1 LSLKLLIDEDSIAQA
16 LVNLLR
22 NASHD
27 VLTVNE
33 AGLMSQPD
41 NVVLNYARQNNR
53 VLLTRN
59 CKDFKALHE
68 ANSIHPGILAIY
80 QEANSLKNMS
90 RKDIVRA
97 IANLEAANVP
107 LANQFIALNHWNY

>member
-1 LSLKLLIDEDSIAQA
+1 LSLKLLIDEDSQAQP

-22 NASHD
+22 NAGHD

-33 AGLMSQPD
+33 SGLMSQPD
-41 NVVLNYARQNNR
+41 NIVLNYARGHNR
-53 VLLTRN
+53 ILLTRN

-80 QEANSLKNMS
+80 QEANPLKKMS
-90 RKDIVRA
+90 RKDIARA
-97 IANLEAANVP
+97 IANLEAANIP
-107 LANQFIALNHWNY
+107 IANQFLSLNHWNY

>member
-1 LSLKLLIDEDSIAQA
+1 LSLPLFIDEDSQA
-16 LVNLLR
+16 GPLINLLR
-22 NASHD
+22 NANHD

-33 AGLMSQPD
+33 AGLTSQPD

-53 VLLTRN
+53 ILLTRN

-68 ANSIHPGILAIY
+68 ANSIHLGILAIY
-80 QEANSLKNMS
+80 QEANPNKKMS

-97 IANLEAANVP
+97 IANLEAANIP
-107 LANQFIALNHWNY
+107 LVNQFLG

>member
-1 LSLKLLIDEDSIAQA
+1 MSLKLLIDEDSQAQS

-41 NVVLNYARQNNR
+41 SIVLNYAIENNR

-59 CKDFKALHE
+59 CRDFKALHE
-68 ANSIHPGILAIY
+68 VNSSHPGILAIY
-80 QEANSLKNMS
+80 QEANPLKKIS
-90 RKDIVRA
+90 YKDLVKA
-97 IANLEAANVP
+97 IANLESANFS